1 MQQDV
6 AMKHIRPDYRY
17 IGELTVL
24 RYSLRDGLFLKESL
38 EERLVKSRDGLGR
51 DAGANLDL
59 WIRKLAFLQ

>member
-6 AMKHIRPDYRY
+6 AMNQTRPDYRY
-17 IGELTVL
+17 IGELVVL

-59 WIRKLAFLQ
+59 WIRKLALLQ